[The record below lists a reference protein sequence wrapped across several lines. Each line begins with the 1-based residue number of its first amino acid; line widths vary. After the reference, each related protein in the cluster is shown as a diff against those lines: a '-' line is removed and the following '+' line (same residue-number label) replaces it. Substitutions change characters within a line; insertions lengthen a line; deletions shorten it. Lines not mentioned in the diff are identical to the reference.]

1 MTSASSAKRNASCT
15 ATNPKETQMKNNVKK
30 APAKKSTS
38 TAKSSRWSI
47 GLFRNAS
54 GKLATVYVTADGVPM
69 PYEKERVKGGK
80 ILFHAVY
87 VGVRYAQARA
97 QLVKESGL
105 KDQVVAATNG
115 KAKNEKAVASKK

>member
-1 MTSASSAKRNASCT
+1 MKTS
-15 ATNPKETQMKNNVKK
+15 VKK
-30 APAKKSTS
+30 APAKKSS
-38 TAKSSRWSI
+38 PVKSPRWSI

-69 PYEKERVKGGK
+69 PYEKDRVNGK

-87 VGVRYAQARA
+87 VGMKYSQARA

-105 KDQVVAATNG
+105 KDEVVAAVNG
-115 KAKNEKAVASKK
+115 KKKEKPKAAK